1 MEIVFQSLHGCPFIL
16 GSVSHFF
23 SVWHPDSYLL
33 WLSVDF
39 LALQMAAFP
48 HPPQL
53 TQQQGVESPSPPHT
67 PGFHSFPHA
76 WPLRADVL
84 ISHPSQY

>member
-53 TQQQGVESPSPPHT
+53 TQQQGVESPSPRPTHLAFT
-67 PGFHSFPHA
+67 RFLMPGPCG
-76 WPLRADVL
+76 
-84 ISHPSQY
+84 QMC